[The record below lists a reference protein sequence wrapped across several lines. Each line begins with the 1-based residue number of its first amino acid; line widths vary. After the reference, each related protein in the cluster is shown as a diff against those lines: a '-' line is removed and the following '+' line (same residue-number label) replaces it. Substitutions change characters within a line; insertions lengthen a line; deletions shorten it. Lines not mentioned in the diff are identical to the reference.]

1 MELFA
6 REFYSCDMMNWSLV
20 IIVKE
25 NSKPA
30 ESRMGFDIWDRGI
43 NGVSK
48 LNSVTKIKKYKICSN
63 TILNHTICKH
73 KYIKNKYFKI
83 ISTLFFEQEVN

>member
-6 REFYSCDMMNWSLV
+6 SEFYSCDMMNWSLV

-30 ESRMGFDIWDRGI
+30 ESRMDFDIWDRGI

-48 LNSVTKIKKYKICSN
+48 LNSVTKIKKIQNLQQYDIKSHN
-63 TILNHTICKH
+63 MQTQVH
-73 KYIKNKYFKI
+73 KK
-83 ISTLFFEQEVN
+83 